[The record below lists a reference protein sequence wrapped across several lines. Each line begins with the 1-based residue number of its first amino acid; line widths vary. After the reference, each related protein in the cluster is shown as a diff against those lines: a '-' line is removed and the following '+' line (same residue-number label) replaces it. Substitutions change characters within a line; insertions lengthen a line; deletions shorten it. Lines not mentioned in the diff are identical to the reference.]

1 MAQINACDKKLA
13 LIKKIVDSMPEYYYL
28 SPYHK
33 SDYVNIAFDDFIK
46 SKGRTLPLLNKYAA
60 KGDFLG
66 ASDGLLVVH
75 PDPGIGERLERQAA
89 PED

>member
-33 SDYVNIAFDDFIK
+33 SDYINIALDEFIK
-46 SKGRTLPLLNKYAA
+46 SKGRTLPLLNKYAT
-60 KGDFLG
+60 KGVFKF
-66 ASDGLLVVH
+66 SRGLYVSS
-75 PDPGIGERLERQAA
+75 
-89 PED
+89 